1 MLGVTI
7 LFPQNYVQSQA
18 NSLQGKSL
26 FPMPGFPPWERCLLT
41 PLFGGVRACNECG
54 LILAEAGRTQAGHR
68 MEARGWTKS
77 SARTALLLIAG
88 VGTFGCAYAQ
98 QPAAT
103 GSLTGKLT
111 DAHSSPLEN
120 VTVTLR
126 NAATGAAVQTT
137 TAHHG
142 RYRFTALAQGEYTLT
157 ASGPSGTG
165 QVNAIYIA
173 SGHESQVQTAIVFH
187 PQRQEGAAN
196 VPITESAARQP
207 HQTPSLKFPS
217 TPKLDVVT
225 PVAEASLSPE
235 KLVLL
240 PLNGTRSIQP
250 EAPLPTLSGSVAGQP
265 VPKSPALPTSSSSNA
280 LIPSLDVEAVVA
292 TNIIPVIAAPNI
304 PAGAIAQAVLA
315 TELGPIQASILTTH
329 RPRLAWPGTA
339 QFVPVDGARALGLE
353 RR

>member
-1 MLGVTI
+1 MCEPPRSLRKRNPRSRLSSVPNQTALPKTPQKPSRFQAHSVLGVTI

-18 NSLQGKSL
+18 NSLQGKSI
-26 FPMPGFPPWERCLLT
+26 FPMPGFPPWERCLPT

-88 VGTFGCAYAQ
+88 VGTFGCANAQ

-142 RYRFTALAQGEYTLT
+142 RYRFTGLAQGEYTLT
-157 ASGPSGTG
+157 AAGPSGTG

-187 PQRQEGAAN
+187 PQRQESAAN

-207 HQTPSLKFPS
+207 HQAPCLKFPS
-217 TPKLDVVT
+217 TQKLDVVT
-225 PVAEASLSPE
+225 PVAEAPLSP
-235 KLVLL
+235 
-240 PLNGTRSIQP
+240 
-250 EAPLPTLSGSVAGQP
+250 
-265 VPKSPALPTSSSSNA
+265 
-280 LIPSLDVEAVVA
+280 
-292 TNIIPVIAAPNI
+292 
-304 PAGAIAQAVLA
+304 
-315 TELGPIQASILTTH
+315 
-329 RPRLAWPGTA
+329 
-339 QFVPVDGARALGLE
+339 
-353 RR
+353 